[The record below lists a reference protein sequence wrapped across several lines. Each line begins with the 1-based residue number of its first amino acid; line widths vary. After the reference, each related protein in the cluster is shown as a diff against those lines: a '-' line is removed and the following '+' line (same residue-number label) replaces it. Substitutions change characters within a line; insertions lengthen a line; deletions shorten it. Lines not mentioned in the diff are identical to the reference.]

1 MAEPGDARLGAD
13 PIRIDADSHRIDDA
27 HNLMARN
34 QRQLRML
41 KVAVDHM
48 KVGPANGAGF
58 HAQPEFAVT
67 RQRVRSFFQEQ
78 RRSGLLSSIAF
89 MSAAKQQNAPNDRET
104 ESQAFRLSD
113 SRTFGTAPH

>member
-1 MAEPGDARLGAD
+1 MAEPGDARLGAV

-48 KVGPANGAGF
+48 KVGPANGA
-58 HAQPEFAVT
+58 AST
-67 RQRVRSFFQEQ
+67 RSRS
-78 RRSGLLSSIAF
+78 S
-89 MSAAKQQNAPNDRET
+89 P
-104 ESQAFRLSD
+104 
-113 SRTFGTAPH
+113 